1 MGVEKTLL
9 LQFEHNF
16 IMIRLFIPPESISS
30 NSITIVNDQSR
41 YLSLVLRVQPG
52 NNITVLDGQGYNYDC
67 KLETVHKKEVVA
79 KILNK
84 TPYSVESPVSIVLA
98 QGLPKAD
105 KMNLIIQKSTELG
118 VRCIAPLITEHSQ
131 VRYTEKVGRW
141 RKIALSASQQS
152 GRDRIPDIYDP
163 IDFDKFISK
172 KFSLLEKGL
181 DRKLPLKC
189 LIFSEGENDRNL
201 KKVLSE
207 IKNEAHKIILLIGP
221 EGGFSKKEVTA
232 AVDNG
237 FIEVSLGPRILRT
250 ETAPLAALSIIQYE
264 LGDIN

>member
-1 MGVEKTLL
+1 
-9 LQFEHNF
+9 
-16 IMIRLFIPPESISS
+16 MIRLFIPPESISS

-52 NNITVLDGQGYNYDC
+52 NNITVLDGQGYKYDC

>member
-1 MGVEKTLL
+1 MTRIFL
-9 LQFEHNF
+9 
-16 IMIRLFIPPESISS
+16 PPEELTS
-30 NSITIVNDQSR
+30 NQISITGDNAR
-41 YLSLVLRVQPG
+41 HLSLVLRIQPG
-52 NNITVLDGQGYNYDC
+52 EQIVIFDGQGYKYEC
-67 KLETVHKKEVVA
+67 TITQTHKKEVIAVIDA
-79 KILNK
+79 RKAC
-84 TPYSVESPVSIVLA
+84 SVESPVSIILA

-118 VRCIAPLITEHSQ
+118 IRSIIPLITEHSQ
-131 VRYTEKVGRW
+131 VRYTEKVERW
-141 RKIALSASQQS
+141 KKIALSASQQS

-163 IDFDKFISK
+163 IDFDKFIARKS
-172 KFSLLEKGL
+172 SLLEKWH

-189 LIFSEGENDRNL
+189 LIFSQREKDRNL

-207 IKNEAHKIILLIGP
+207 IKNEAHHIILLIGP

-237 FIEVSLGPRILRT
+237 FVEVSLGPRILRT

>member
-1 MGVEKTLL
+1 
-9 LQFEHNF
+9 
-16 IMIRLFIPPESISS
+16 MIRLFIPPESISS
-30 NSITIVNDQSR
+30 NTITIVNDQSR
-41 YLSLVLRVQPG
+41 YLSLVLRVQPADK
-52 NNITVLDGQGYNYDC
+52 ITILDGQGYKYDC
-67 KLETVHKKEVVA
+67 ILVTVHKKEVVA
-79 KILNK
+79 KILSK
-84 TPYSVESPVSIVLA
+84 APYSVESPVSIILA

-118 VRCIAPLITEHSQ
+118 VRSIAPLITEHSQ
-131 VRYTEKVGRW
+131 VRHTEKLGRW
-141 RKIALSASQQS
+141 RKIALAASQQS

-163 IDFDKFISK
+163 IDFDKFIARKS
-172 KFSLLEKGL
+172 SLLEKWH

-189 LIFSEGENDRNL
+189 LIFSEREKDRNL

-207 IKNEAHKIILLIGP
+207 IKNEAHHIILLIGP

-237 FIEVSLGPRILRT
+237 FVEVSLGPRILRT

>member
-1 MGVEKTLL
+1 
-9 LQFEHNF
+9 
-16 IMIRLFIPPESISS
+16 MIRLFIPPESISS

-52 NNITVLDGQGYNYDC
+52 NNITVLDGQGYKYDC

-163 IDFDKFISK
+163 IDFDKFIAK

-189 LIFSEGENDRNL
+189 LIFSEGENGRNL

-207 IKNEAHKIILLIGP
+207 IKNESHQIILLIGP
-221 EGGFSKKEVTA
+221 EGGFSKKEVTV

-237 FIEVSLGPRILRT
+237 FVEVSLGPRILRT